1 MHHSTLCDP
10 GQKFRWHKS
19 AFAIALLFLFS
30 SVNAQN
36 PALDKATASVSG
48 KVVIEGQPVQNAQVL
63 IRKYDNKPSDSESI
77 SALTDAEGKY
87 KITGLTPGRNIITV
101 YAPAHVIE
109 GDPTASVYGRTIEIT
124 EGESIENVDF
134 SLIRG
139 GVITGKVTDAN
150 NRPIIDERVYAFR
163 LDQNGKHIGS
173 NSYVMS
179 WMTDDRG
186 SYRIFGLEPGRY
198 VVGAGAAGE
207 GFNKDSRYRRTYHPE
222 ASDEAKATIIE
233 VKSGG
238 EIENINIK
246 LARASK
252 TYVASGRVID
262 AETSNPIPD
271 VNIQY
276 SVLQKGVGGM
286 AGMGHM
292 VSNSNGEF
300 RIEGLQPNTYSIFN
314 FNPGSSDTYA
324 DPVNFEIVNSDVSGL
339 ELKMVRGASI
349 SGAAVI
355 EGVRDPAILAQLSM
369 IQLQAG
375 DHTQDISIIMLRMM
389 SGGGVGKINPDGSFR
404 INGIRP
410 GKVIISASH
419 PDSKNFTLVRVERNG
434 IEVNGLDV
442 AQGEQITGIRLVFK
456 YGNGVVAGRVEIKG
470 GTLPPNSQMFV
481 RLVPEGASPQEYWRT
496 KHSQIDARGSF
507 SIDGLAQGNYK
518 AQLMVLM
525 PGDDVYKI
533 LPKAEQL
540 VAVTGDTRQEI
551 TLVLDLMKKEAA
563 DERRDSSK

>member
-1 MHHSTLCDP
+1 P
-10 GQKFRWHKS
+10 
-19 AFAIALLFLFS
+19 
-30 SVNAQN
+30 
-36 PALDKATASVSG
+36 SG
-48 KVVIEGQPVQNAQVL
+48 KH
-63 IRKYDNKPSDSESI
+63 
-77 SALTDAEGKY
+77 
-87 KITGLTPGRNIITV
+87 IITV

-109 GDPTASVYGRTIEIT
+109 GDPTSSVYGRTLEVT
-124 EGESIENVDF
+124 EEEAIENVDF

-139 GVITGKVTDAN
+139 GVITGKLTDAN
-150 NRPIIDERVYAFR
+150 NKPVIDERVFAFR

-186 SYRIFGLEPGRY
+186 IYRIFGLDPGRY
-198 VVGAGAAGE
+198 VVGAGSAGH
-207 GFNKDSRYRRTYHPE
+207 GVNRDSKYKRTYHPE
-222 ASDEAKATIIE
+222 APDEAKATIIE
-233 VKSGG
+233 VKAGG
-238 EIENINIK
+238 EVENINIK

-252 TYVASGRVID
+252 TYAASGRVVD
-262 AETSNPIPD
+262 AETSNPIPG

-276 SVLQKGVGGM
+276 SVLQKGVGNISGI
-286 AGMGHM
+286 GHT

-300 RIEGLQPNTYSIFN
+300 RIEGLQPNTYSIFDY
-314 FNPGSSDTYA
+314 NPGQRDSYA
-324 DPVNFEIVNSDVSGL
+324 DPVDFEIVNSDVSGL

-349 SGAAVI
+349 SGVAVI
-355 EGVRDPAILAQLSM
+355 EGVRDPAILAQLSK

-404 INGIRP
+404 INGLRP
-410 GKVIISASH
+410 GKAIISASH
-419 PDSKNFTLVRVERNG
+419 PDSKNFTLARVERNG
-434 IEVNGLDV
+434 IEVSGLDV

-496 KHSQIDARGSF
+496 KSSPIDTRGSF

-518 AQLMVLM
+518 AQLMVLT
-525 PGDDVYKI
+525 PGEDVYKI
-533 LPKAEQL
+533 LPKAEQA
-540 VAVTGDTRQEI
+540 VAVTGDIRQEI
-551 TLVLDLMKKEAA
+551 TLVLDLTKKEAA
-563 DERRDSSK
+563 NDSERVGN